1 MGDVTGCQAGD
12 CRNDGPVTSRSYS
25 GKVTVRN
32 GCPSR
37 VAARQNPLLT
47 IPLGN
52 EAIRVAVLP
61 VVWFE
66 GLAAPTNTSP
76 VSIPYPD
83 VPEHS

>member
-1 MGDVTGCQAGD
+1 MRAEWTDPTTSCGCAGI
-12 CRNDGPVTSRSYS
+12 VTS
-25 GKVTVRN
+25 GN
-32 GCPSR
+32 ECPSR
-37 VAARQNPLLT
+37 VCCPATPSPDHPHGNAA
-47 IPLGN
+47 IH
-52 EAIRVAVLP
+52 EAVLA